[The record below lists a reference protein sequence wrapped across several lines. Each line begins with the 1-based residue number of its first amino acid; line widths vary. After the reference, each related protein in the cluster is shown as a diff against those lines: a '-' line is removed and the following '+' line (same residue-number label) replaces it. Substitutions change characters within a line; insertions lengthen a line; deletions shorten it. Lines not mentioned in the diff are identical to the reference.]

1 MLRKKTNYEKRGLV
15 RQIAESIFSP
25 KKDASLNRGN
35 EGKWR
40 PRKKLFERLDHGDE
54 EEFDQESIR
63 KTFSTE
69 SDTGEYRR
77 DNLFERKKAAFKQ
90 VQKKRDLSSITIKP
104 SARDKATSRTGTRP
118 KKQRTDRK
126 GFSDA
131 FDSTPFN
138 FNQARSDESVDD
150 TMSRQT
156 ASSKQT
162 SSTRHTAFDTVNSD
176 PTEYFSKQPQ
186 KLTQRNLAM
195 MAAASAEVAQTFSE
209 DGIENV
215 NPRSK
220 FYQFTIDEDKES
232 TVILP
237 VGYPDKN
244 YDSEEVCDDEETEHS
259 LGFTSKG
266 TMIQKRSPRRHENSQ
281 NKPMNSQPKDVFHGF
296 LSGANKAT
304 DFISDEQ
311 TKQQTSTR
319 DFFSEFESNNNR
331 FEDSIPVT
339 QGHFFASPKRET
351 RRPTL
356 SKHEQK
362 KMQDPS
368 PRRPS
373 AQSLAYGASSSVQ
386 EVTREDNSWIPADQR
401 RNRMPQTPPTNKK
414 INEMCI
420 RSQPRPARDRRL
432 PLSPLNVMR
441 PPNSDGKVSSLK
453 KNTSGV
459 HGSAMSEN
467 RQENR
472 QHKPDPDAAWTQI
485 STSRVEK
492 KPDPGDFFS
501 SSKEQ
506 VDPFDIRSTSHARS
520 QDPADRFD
528 TVGSSFNSSSK
539 EVEPF
544 GTVIPSFRST
554 MKQVELFE
562 AGLAS
567 SNASRKKVDPFE
579 TSATVFEKPNKEVD
593 PFDSNFE
600 SFNDPRNERHV
611 HPFAATN
618 ASKQPA
624 YLFDTQRM
632 SFDDSSNQAECV
644 ENNSESNKEWGVDTF
659 APNVKPRKESEK
671 IVGNDDGFNHRG
683 AWGRKAIPED
693 DVVEDDDEEEGF
705 APPRGRWGQ
714 PQVERPMGIQS
725 FPTPMGIQSFPTAAR
740 GASASSV
747 NSRGNSVGSHS
758 RSHDKSLLCSHGK
771 PKSLCSHVEH
781 ADDESVSNASSAAS
795 YSKPLGLPNNAIMA
809 SMIFQRH
816 HQVDTRVVEAKIKAK
831 EEEYKIESNRGDIPQ
846 SVNAHDEMYSCVSS
860 FSEDTAMTEAWRKPT
875 RDLLENFARS
885 RRTDGDFKKRIGEQR
900 AKTAA
905 LFEA

>member
-1 MLRKKTNYEKRGLV
+1 
-15 RQIAESIFSP
+15 
-25 KKDASLNRGN
+25 
-35 EGKWR
+35 
-40 PRKKLFERLDHGDE
+40 
-54 EEFDQESIR
+54 
-63 KTFSTE
+63 
-69 SDTGEYRR
+69 
-77 DNLFERKKAAFKQ
+77 
-90 VQKKRDLSSITIKP
+90 
-104 SARDKATSRTGTRP
+104 
-118 KKQRTDRK
+118 
-126 GFSDA
+126 
-131 FDSTPFN
+131 
-138 FNQARSDESVDD
+138 
-150 TMSRQT
+150 MSRQT

-162 SSTRHTAFDTVNSD
+162 SSTRHTAFNTVNSD
-176 PTEYFSKQPQ
+176 PTEYFSKPPQ
-186 KLTQRNLAM
+186 KLTQRNLAL
-195 MAAASAEVAQTFSE
+195 MAATSAEVAQTFSE

-244 YDSEEVCDDEETEHS
+244 YDSEEFCDDEETEHS

-281 NKPMNSQPKDVFHGF
+281 NKPMNSQPKDAFHGF

-304 DFISDEQ
+304 DFFSGEEP
-311 TKQQTSTR
+311 KQQTPTR
-319 DFFSEFESNNNR
+319 DFVPEYESNSNR
-331 FEDSIPVT
+331 FEDSIPET

-356 SKHEQK
+356 NKHEQK
-362 KMQDPS
+362 KVQDSS

-373 AQSLAYGASSSVQ
+373 AHSLVYSASSSVQ
-386 EVTREDNSWIPADQR
+386 EAAREDNSWIPAAQR

-414 INEMCI
+414 VNEMRI

-441 PPNSDGKVSSLK
+441 PPNSDGKASSLK
-453 KNTSGV
+453 KNTSEV
-459 HGSAMSEN
+459 HGAAMYGSAMSEN

-485 STSRVEK
+485 STSRFEK
-492 KPDPGDFFS
+492 KPDPDDFFS
-501 SSKEQ
+501 SSKKQ
-506 VDPFDIRSTSHARS
+506 VDPFDTIPTSHGPS
-520 QDPADRFD
+520 QDPADLFD
-528 TVGSSFNSSSK
+528 TMGSSFNSSSK

-544 GTVIPSFRST
+544 GTVVPSFCST
-554 MKQVELFE
+554 MKQVDPFE
-562 AGLAS
+562 ASLAS

-579 TSATVFEKPNKEVD
+579 TGAAVFEKPKKQVD
-593 PFDSNFE
+593 PFDSNFR
-600 SFNDPRNERHV
+600 SFNDPKNERQV

-618 ASKQPA
+618 SSKQPA
-624 YLFDTQRM
+624 YIFDTQRM
-632 SFDDSSNQAECV
+632 SFDDSSNQAECA
-644 ENNSESNKEWGVDTF
+644 ENNSESNNEWGVDTF
-659 APNVKPRKESEK
+659 APNVKPRKEPEK

-693 DVVEDDDEEEGF
+693 DVFEDDDEEEDF
-705 APPRGRWGQ
+705 APPRGQWGQ

-725 FPTPMGIQSFPTAAR
+725 FPTSMGIQSFPTAAR
-740 GASASSV
+740 GGSSSV
-747 NSRGNSVGSHS
+747 NSVGSHS
-758 RSHDKSLLCSHGK
+758 RSHDKYLLCSHGK

-781 ADDESVSNASSAAS
+781 ADDESVSNDSSAAS

-816 HQVDTRVVEAKIKAK
+816 HHVDTRVVEAKIKAK

-846 SVNAHDEMYSCVSS
+846 SVNAHDEMYSCLSS
-860 FSEDTAMTEAWRKPT
+860 FSEDTAMNETWRKPT

-885 RRTDGDFKKRIGEQR
+885 RRTDVDFKKRIGEQR